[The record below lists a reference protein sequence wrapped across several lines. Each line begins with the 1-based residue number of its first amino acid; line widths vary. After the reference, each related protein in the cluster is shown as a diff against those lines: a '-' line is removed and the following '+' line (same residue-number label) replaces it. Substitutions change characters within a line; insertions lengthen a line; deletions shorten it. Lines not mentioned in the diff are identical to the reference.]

1 MKKFTLLTLSLTALL
16 SISSCG
22 KPAKQKIETLLNA
35 NEMTE
40 MVWHGTYQG
49 VSPAA
54 DCPGVYWMVA
64 IDSNGFQCL
73 NKYIDRAGIY
83 LYNGKVKWKPSGD
96 SIVLEGYQ
104 MAFEVKPGKLQYN
117 MIVLQKISNETTLP
131 DILTTTLLKDNKSGK
146 NAELKEYTE
155 NNKRIA
161 KFNFDGKHYNMSFD
175 KNKNRSNIYF
185 EGKDT
190 LTVNM
195 FASSKPPYTDVVLR
209 NDSATYQFTLLSPV
223 NQQYVATDTAAISR
237 AFDVL
242 YLNNDSVHEVL
253 LINPEYKLCMMLPQ
267 VEAAA
272 KQATYLNGSQ
282 MWIAN
287 GDKGTLSIGD
297 HRWHYK
303 SVKMEE

>member
-1 MKKFTLLTLSLTALL
+1 MKKLSFLAIAFIITITVA
-16 SISSCG
+16 SCG
-22 KPAKQKIETLLNA
+22 KPAKQKIDTLLNA

-83 LYNGKVKWKPSGD
+83 LYQGKVKWKPTGD
-96 SIVLEGYQ
+96 SIILEGYQ
-104 MAFEVKPGKLQYN
+104 MAFQVKPGKLEYN

-131 DILTTTLLKDNKSGK
+131 SVLTTTLLKENKSGK
-146 NAELKEYTE
+146 NAELMEYSE

-161 KFNFDGKHYNMSFD
+161 KFSYDGKHYNMKFD
-175 KNKNRSNIYF
+175 KNSQRSNIYS
-185 EGKDT
+185 EGKDSLIVHRMPST
-190 LTVNM
+190 
-195 FASSKPPYTDVVLR
+195 KPPYVDVILKTDTA
-209 NDSATYQFTLLSPV
+209 SYQFTLLSPV
-223 NQQYVATDTAAISR
+223 NEQYVAIDTTAISR

-242 YLNNDSVHEVL
+242 YLNNDSIHEVL

-267 VEAAA
+267 IEAAA

-282 MWIAN
+282 MWQSK
-287 GDKGTLSIGD
+287 GDNATLGIGD
-297 HRWHYK
+297 HRWQYK
-303 SVKMEE
+303 TVKMEE